1 VSTVVGGR
9 LHTRLVRSCESSQRA
24 ARARIALDEIGQRSG
39 DRTLVGLIGL
49 RESVQRDESRY
60 VLPARR
66 RFPRPTHARR
76 SGRRLCRRGRI
87 RPEAAHPSDLGSH
100 IFAEL
105 LTEVRT
111 GRDR

>member
-9 LHTRLVRSCESSQRA
+9 SHTRLVRSCESSQRA

-39 DRTLVGLIGL
+39 DRTLVGL
-49 RESVQRDESRY
+49 
-60 VLPARR
+60 
-66 RFPRPTHARR
+66 
-76 SGRRLCRRGRI
+76 
-87 RPEAAHPSDLGSH
+87 H
-100 IFAEL
+100 IWAEL